1 MITERKKEIPS
12 QKVRKKE
19 KTVKTQIWQSIKS
32 TDNQHNEET
41 YEITIFF
48 PKKFGLTTPHFFLS
62 LVKMAFM
69 EKLSFCGFTMYTTQ
83 HSHKNYHLL
92 LTEQ

>member
-1 MITERKKEIPS
+1 MITEQKKKKEIPS

-48 PKKFGLTTPHFFLS
+48 PKKVRFNDATL
-62 LVKMAFM
+62 
-69 EKLSFCGFTMYTTQ
+69 LSFSSENGFYGKIVILWFHYVYNTTF
-83 HSHKNYHLL
+83 
-92 LTEQ
+92 T